1 MEFEVSVN
9 KGNDV
14 LLVEILEELRA
25 TRELLERLVELLSAS
40 TIYTTASSEK
50 AHSISV
56 RSPSGLP
63 EELRKRLTQNGVKIV
78 EFRSITHRNSE
89 EREQRH
95 LAYFMGQH
103 YRVSRLIIEP
113 MRSTFQSP
121 QVVTVDLT
129 GLDEN
134 SLSVATN
141 IGARLN
147 NLGMLSLYEYVR
159 NPKSLRLQVRCK
171 PAAQSY
177 LTGGWFEWYV
187 AQVVQKTLNNNLQWI
202 GRNVKCADEDGNQC
216 EIDILFSLRTKK
228 SVLVAIECKSA
239 DSLRQDDCQ
248 RVAKRRKM
256 LGVDNSLI
264 VLPSDIEISKS
275 LQWEVTAGATVMSVE
290 QLKSFLGTL

>member
-1 MEFEVSVN
+1 MDFVSVN

-14 LLVEILEELRA
+14 LLGEILEELRT

-40 TIYTTASSEK
+40 TINTTASSQK
-50 AHSISV
+50 ARSISL
-56 RSPSGLP
+56 RSPSELP
-63 EELRKRLTQNGVKIV
+63 EELRKRLAQNGVKMV
-78 EFRSITHRNSE
+78 EFRSINHRNSE
-89 EREQRH
+89 EREQKH

-113 MRSTFQSP
+113 LRSTFQSQ

-141 IGARLN
+141 IGTRLN
-147 NLGMLSLYEYVR
+147 NLGMLSLYQYVR

-171 PAAQSY
+171 SAAQSY

-187 AQVVQKTLNNNLQWI
+187 AQVVQKTLSNNLCWI
-202 GRNVKCADEDGNQC
+202 GRNVKCVDEDGNQC
-216 EIDILFSLRTKK
+216 EIDILFSLRTKN
-228 SVLVAIECKSA
+228 SVLSVAVECKSA
-239 DSLRQDDCQ
+239 GSLRQDDCQ
-248 RVAKRRKM
+248 RVAKRHQM

-264 VLPSDIEISKS
+264 VLPSDTEISKS
-275 LQWEVTAGATVMSVE
+275 LQWEVIAGATVMSVE